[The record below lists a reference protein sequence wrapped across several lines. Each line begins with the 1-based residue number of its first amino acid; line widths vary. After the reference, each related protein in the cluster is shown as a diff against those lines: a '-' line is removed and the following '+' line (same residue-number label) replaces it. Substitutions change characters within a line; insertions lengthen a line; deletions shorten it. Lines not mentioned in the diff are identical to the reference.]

1 MEITRSIIDKDLDG
15 VKQRV
20 WPHVVGEVAKR
31 NTQVAAWLSAAFPR
45 ALNEESVEIG
55 FKHYAHLER
64 FTEYD
69 YGMYEEIPDE
79 PGYYKGPKEMLQ
91 EALDEYLRDDGGA
104 SLQVVYSHWPN
115 MEQETRIPE
124 YYKMLGSDESNSL
137 YGSRDSY
144 KGRTLS
150 EESHIEEELSYV
162 RHLLHYS
169 PHGLKFT
176 SGEGTDSWIHLRYR
190 EEALAKFLKEKSWE
204 LPHGDEKRLQA
215 VKELYDT
222 IYRTVLSPPMRSLH
236 ISADVDTSDY

>member
-1 MEITRSIIDKDLDG
+1 MELTRSIIDKDLDG

-20 WPHVVGEVAKR
+20 WPHVVGDVAKR

-45 ALNEESVEIG
+45 ALNGESVEIG

-69 YGMYEEIPDE
+69 PAEYEENPDA
-79 PGYYKGPKEMLQ
+79 PGYYWGPKEMLQ
-91 EALDEYLRDDGGA
+91 QALDEYLRDDGGA
-104 SLQVVYSHWPN
+104 PLQVVYSYWPN
-115 MEQETRIPE
+115 IEQEARIPE
-124 YYKMLGSDESNSL
+124 YYKMLGSDDDL
-137 YGSRDSY
+137 YGLPHKDY

-162 RHLLHYS
+162 RHLLHHS
-169 PHGLKFT
+169 PHVLRFT
-176 SGEGTDSWIHLRYR
+176 SGGGTDSWIHLRYR